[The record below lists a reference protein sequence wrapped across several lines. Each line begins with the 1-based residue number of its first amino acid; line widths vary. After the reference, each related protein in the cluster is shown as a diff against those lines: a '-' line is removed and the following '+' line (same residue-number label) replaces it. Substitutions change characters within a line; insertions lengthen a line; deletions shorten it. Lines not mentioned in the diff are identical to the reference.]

1 MKAYME
7 IHVEPGSDIEKII
20 ENIRK
25 SEGVKE
31 ACRVV
36 GRSDILVTV
45 EGGDLRQISD
55 IALQRISAVR
65 GVSIGNTLV
74 CVDSEKLPKPANDVV
89 PSRSAEEIPTIS
101 FS

>member
-1 MKAYME
+1 ME

-20 ENIRK
+20 ESIRK

-74 CVDSEKLPKPANDVV
+74 CIDSERIQNPTNNVV
-89 PSRSAEEIPTIS
+89 PSRLTEEIPAIS